1 MDAPCGLGGGDCD
14 YDNDCQDGLVCGED
28 RCGDFPENKD
38 WGGGIYGPRLYYDCC
53 VPGVPTFTQ
62 YYPLTLR
69 VSFATNNCLKYCKYP
84 DHFVFTIRRKHC
96 KRFSFKNN
104 TLQTDI

>member
-14 YDNDCQDGLVCGED
+14 YDHDCQDGLVCGED

-38 WGGGIYGPRLYYDCC
+38 WGAYYGPRLYYDCC

-62 YYPLTLR
+62 YYPLTLK
-69 VSFATNNCLKYCKYP
+69 VSFVTNNCLKYCNY
-84 DHFVFTIRRKHC
+84 HFVFTIRRRH
-96 KRFSFKNN
+96 
-104 TLQTDI
+104 